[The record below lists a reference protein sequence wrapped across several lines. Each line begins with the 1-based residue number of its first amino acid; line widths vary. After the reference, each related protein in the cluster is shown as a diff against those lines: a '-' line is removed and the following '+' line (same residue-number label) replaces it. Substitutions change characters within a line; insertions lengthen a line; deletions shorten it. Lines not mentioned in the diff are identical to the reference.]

1 MLMAVLV
8 TMVRTNKFYWENRVN
23 QGDRRGWREIC
34 EDVLR
39 EKDPE
44 RVNTL
49 LEELLEELEEYER
62 KRRQ

>member
-1 MLMAVLV
+1 M
-8 TMVRTNKFYWENRVN
+8 NPSNR
-23 QGDRRGWREIC
+23 RSWREIC

-49 LEELLEELEEYER
+49 LEELLEVLEEYER
-62 KRRQ
+62 KAQTMT